1 MLCNLLCS
9 GSCGV
14 KSRRQRSGSQGSWNR
29 RTHRWHPTTY
39 LDLGKWEK
47 LKSSTSSQIFS
58 HLSPLNSILS
68 DLKLQVWCWTWTQIS
83 CPDPHAAPTLVWV
96 CVCVSKSAVLIDD
109 VGLEEIQSETSD
121 RVPRLQSECSG
132 WSGWSC
138 GLAEKDVQHSIPQS
152 RARWDCTCAI
162 ICHKAPIFCPTW
174 FCCICHF
181 NLLCS
186 VCSLSF

>member
-47 LKSSTSSQIFS
+47 LKSSTSSQIFTYH
-58 HLSPLNSILS
+58 HLIRYYPIKNFRFGVEHGPRYHVLIRTL
-68 DLKLQVWCWTWTQIS
+68 
-83 CPDPHAAPTLVWV
+83 PPHWFEF
-96 CVCVSKSAVLIDD
+96 VCVSKSAVLIDD